1 MMRYFIFFISLFFIS
16 WKKDIKSY
24 KQLDYRK
31 KSNIDAFFEFPVI
44 VKVGEKNIA
53 NISFYNRTFDTII
66 EPRIKGYVQFR
77 FFLFSEFYPE
87 NIKINKQRVF
97 SDSML
102 LDSNEIKIS
111 YKFDDI
117 GTYRIGGL
125 VRDELFYDYRFI
137 RRDSFMLFKSAKI
150 ITKQVVVIE

>member
-1 MMRYFIFFISLFFIS
+1 MRYFIFFISLFFIS
-16 WKKDIKSY
+16 CKKDIKSY
-24 KQLDYRK
+24 KQLDYRE
-31 KSNIDAFFEFPVI
+31 KSNIDAFFEFPDT
-44 VKVGEKNIA
+44 VKVGKKNIA

-97 SDSML
+97 SDSIL

-137 RRDSFMLFKSAKI
+137 RRDWCMLFKSGKI
-150 ITKQVVVIE
+150 FTY